1 MTHHRRIIDARGNQ
15 PRHGHDRQDK
25 AHSALPLWRGHSTAR
40 LALASDP
47 VLCFHGKML
56 GVLPVG
62 HRPDMKQ
69 DIPANSTRQIVEAV
83 QAEIILMAESVGAP

>member
-1 MTHHRRIIDARGNQ
+1 MATS
-15 PRHGHDRQDK
+15 HGTDMIAKIKLIRP
-25 AHSALPLWRGHSTAR
+25 SLFGVGHSTAR

-83 QAEIILMAESVGAP
+83 QAEIILMTESVGAP